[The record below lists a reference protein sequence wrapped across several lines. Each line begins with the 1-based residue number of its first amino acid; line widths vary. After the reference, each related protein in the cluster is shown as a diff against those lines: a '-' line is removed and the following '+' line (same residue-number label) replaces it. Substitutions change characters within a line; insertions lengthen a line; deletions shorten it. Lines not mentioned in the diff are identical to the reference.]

1 MEAKKTR
8 NELRFIFPIN
18 TFVIIYTI
26 FKNWT
31 HPSPVTRQSSPV
43 TRHLRKAPAAYRT
56 IGITYI
62 LKLNY

>member
-1 MEAKKTR
+1 MEAEKIR

-18 TFVIIYTI
+18 TFVIIYLFYI
-26 FKNWT
+26 YKLD
-31 HPSPVTRQSSPV
+31 SPV
-43 TRHLRKAPAAYRT
+43 TRHLRKAPAACRA